1 MLETRWHDDIVD
13 PLKLLQLQDLASV
26 LAKVEGM
33 AFDISYGA
41 FVDLETK
48 RITASSLWDAT
59 ENEIK
64 VAGYKTDIYLRALG
78 TLQETDLSILQ
89 KGRREKIASFTKQ
102 LFTLLEDLRL
112 EEFIKRKRPGTKGEF
127 VKRRNHLRT
136 YFTSQLEVNT
146 VRGLKADA
154 LFSGIYLLL
163 TAEKPDISFPK
174 ADKKVRDLLERA
186 KPHLYDTFSASTSRD
201 IWRIVEG
208 VSIMVLAHFSD
219 LTNKYFSY
227 PITREIV
234 ESNSRTV
241 FDELTRT
248 DDVEND
254 DYAEMNEESD
264 ASDERLETWHDKQAP
279 TEQKQTFLQMD
290 LELGTKTNIKGETA
304 RQTESGDQVFA
315 TAQGTSQR
323 SAQEDYSDRKT
334 LEDYEQE
341 EQTEQKSALY
351 GKENIHAVP
360 IVKQATVPSTE
371 EEQMYEAVRTEVA
384 AIQRKLTT
392 SLKKVLEHNQ
402 DTPRGNFPF
411 GGLSKNLLPIVFE
424 DFPRL
429 FYKKDEESKEFDAA
443 FSLLVDCSASMDQ
456 KMDETKRGITLF
468 HEVLRNLHIPH
479 AITGFWEG
487 ATSTLRKDQP
497 NYFHEIH
504 TFNDSLY
511 EKHGPK
517 IMQLKPEE
525 DNRDGFS
532 IRVATEKLLQ
542 RREKHK
548 FLLVFTDG
556 EPAADN
562 YYENGIV
569 DTNEAVTL
577 GRRQGIHILG
587 MFLSETEVGDWERN
601 MMESIY
607 GREQLIIEH
616 LAELPERLS
625 PVLKKLLM
633 QTVSY

>member
-1 MLETRWHDDIVD
+1 MQGLESRWHDDVVD
-13 PLKLLQLQDLASV
+13 PFKRLQLQDLTAV
-26 LAKVEGM
+26 LTKIKDM
-33 AFDISYGA
+33 SFDISYGS
-41 FVDLETK
+41 FLDPKNK
-48 RITASSLWDAT
+48 RITASSFWDAT
-59 ENEIK
+59 EDETRL
-64 VAGYKTDIYLRALG
+64 AGYKTDIYLRALG
-78 TLQETDLSILQ
+78 TLKETKLSDLQ
-89 KGRREKIASFTKQ
+89 KGLDKEIAGFTKQ

-112 EEFIKRKRPGTKGEF
+112 EEIIIRKRPGTKEDF
-127 VKRRNHLRT
+127 AKRRNHLRS
-136 YFTSQLEVNT
+136 YFASQFQVNT

-174 ADKKVRDLLERA
+174 ADVDVLKLLERIE
-186 KPHLYDTFSASTSRD
+186 PQLYHTFSASTSQD
-201 IWRIVEG
+201 ILRIAEG
-208 VSIMVLAHFSD
+208 VSIMVLAHFSE
-219 LTNKYFSY
+219 LTNQYFSY
-227 PITREIV
+227 PITRETV
-234 ESNSRTV
+234 GSNERTV
-241 FDELTRT
+241 FDELMRT
-248 DDVEND
+248 DDVENE

-264 ASDERLETWHDKQAP
+264 ASDERLETWHDEQAP
-279 TEQKQTFLQMD
+279 TEQNQSFLQMD
-290 LELGTKTNIKGETA
+290 LELGTKTNLKGETA
-304 RQTESGDQVFA
+304 RQTESSDQVFA
-315 TAQGTSQR
+315 TAQGTSKK
-323 SAQEDYSDRKT
+323 SAQEDYSERKT
-334 LEDYEQE
+334 LEDYEAE
-341 EQTEQKSALY
+341 EQAEQQSALY

-360 IVKQATVPSTE
+360 IVKEATMPSTD
-371 EEQMYEAVRTEVA
+371 EEQRYETLRTE
-384 AIQRKLTT
+384 IDPIRRKLTT
-392 SLKKVLEHNQ
+392 SLKKVLEHKQ
-402 DTPRGNFPF
+402 DTARGNLLF
-411 GGLSKNLLPIVFE
+411 GRLSKNLIPVVFE

-429 FYKKDEESKEFDAA
+429 FYKKDEESQEFDAA

-468 HEVLRNLHIPH
+468 HEVLKKLYIPH

-504 TFNDSLY
+504 TFEDSLY
-511 EKHGPK
+511 DKNGPK
-517 IMQLKPEE
+517 IMQLQPEE

-532 IRVATEKLLQ
+532 IRLASEKLLQ

-577 GRRQGIHILG
+577 ARRQGIHILG

-633 QTVSY
+633 QTM